1 MESSQ
6 QPSEKEYVYFKN
18 SKNWKNVCA
27 YYWNDNN
34 TNMTKWPGVEM
45 ESVDGGVY
53 RIEVPEE
60 AKYIIFSNGNGDQTA
75 DIELEGTNKI
85 FDGSSWEDYK

>member
-1 MESSQ
+1 
-6 QPSEKEYVYFKN
+6 
-18 SKNWKNVCA
+18 
-27 YYWNDNN
+27 
-34 TNMTKWPGVEM
+34 M